1 MTALAPILE
10 AFFTDRLMTQRGAS
24 PHTIASYRDTFTLLL
39 GYLHQQ
45 TGKLPAQ
52 LDLADLD
59 AGPIGAF
66 LQQLETTR
74 GNSAATRNA
83 RLAAIR
89 SLFRYASLRAPEHAA
104 LISRVLQIQP
114 KRTATTIVSFLT
126 PGELDALLAAPD
138 RATWHGRRDHALL
151 AFAAQTGLRVSEL
164 TGLTIGDVHLGT
176 GPHAYC
182 HGKGRK
188 DRATPLTPA
197 HRRSPHRLARRTA
210 GDRSRTALRD
220 QSRNPAVPRRRRAP
234 SRQARRRGGP
244 DLPHPASQEDHATH
258 PAAHSGDEPAPRR
271 GRHHRYCTV
280 ARSRRPSHHTR
291 LPARRHGS
299 QGTGHSPDR
308 TARNPRR
315 TLPATRPGPGLPQ
328 PALTSQHSY
337 AAPARPPAP
346 ATSCH
351 RGGSGITARS
361 S

>member
-1 MTALAPILE
+1 VTALAPILE
-10 AFFTDRLMTQRGAS
+10 AFFTDRPITQRGAS

-59 AGPIGAF
+59 AGAIGAF
-66 LQQLETTR
+66 LMQLETTR

-151 AFAAQTGLRVSEL
+151 VFAAQTGLRVSEL
-164 TGLTIGDVHLGT
+164 TGLTIGDAHLGA

-188 DRATPLTPA
+188 DRATPLTPHTVGVLTTWLA
-197 HRRSPHRLARRTA
+197 EQPPSTAGPLFATRAGTPLSRDAVEHLVARHAATAARICPTLQAKKITPHTLRHTAAMNLLHAGVDITVIALWLGHEDPATTRVYLHADMALKEQAIARTA
-210 GDRSRTALRD
+210 PPGTPAGRYQPPD
-220 QSRNPAVPRRRRAP
+220 QVLAF
-234 SRQARRRGGP
+234 
-244 DLPHPASQEDHATH
+244 LSQ
-258 PAAHSGDEPAPRR
+258 
-271 GRHHRYCTV
+271 
-280 ARSRRPSHHTR
+280 
-291 LPARRHGS
+291 L
-299 QGTGHSPDR
+299 
-308 TARNPRR
+308 
-315 TLPATRPGPGLPQ
+315 
-328 PALTSQHSY
+328 
-337 AAPARPPAP
+337 
-346 ATSCH
+346 
-351 RGGSGITARS
+351 
-361 S
+361 